1 MKTNSDIKFT
11 EPQSMNYDKKITQA
25 YVEYENKRSES
36 KNKQEHEREE
46 PNDLIEDLL
55 FEIPAAAE
63 QIHQRLS
70 DADFM
75 KRMKKEAKA
84 HVKEQIENG
93 AYGQSRYT
101 IEADVHR
108 IDSENTTKKKMSPRS
123 LAKVKFQTNK
133 RIRQEK
139 RDIVIQDDEYSMGQL
154 TKFLKSL
161 RIETLKGK
169 KDNHKADSAAEKKR
183 TVTANAAR
191 QDSERTGTAMT
202 E

>member
-1 MKTNSDIKFT
+1 
-11 EPQSMNYDKKITQA
+11 
-25 YVEYENKRSES
+25 
-36 KNKQEHEREE
+36 
-46 PNDLIEDLL
+46 
-55 FEIPAAAE
+55 
-63 QIHQRLS
+63 
-70 DADFM
+70 
-75 KRMKKEAKA
+75 MKKEAKA